1 MSFGI
6 YEASLPIFLQG
17 VNTLSHLLDKLE
29 AFAAEQGRDAEA
41 MLDLKLAPDMFDL
54 RKQIQLACDF
64 ALNCAMKMAER
75 DYQAVDFSEVTISD
89 LRGLLARTREQ
100 LAQVNAADLV
110 GSESRDIHLVFPWGE
125 INFPGDKMVNY
136 WSVPNFLF
144 HVTTTYNL
152 LRREG
157 VAIGKADFLGQ

>member
-17 VNTLSHLLDKLE
+17 VNTLNHLLDKLE
-29 AFAAEQGRDAEA
+29 VFAAEQGRDAEA
-41 MLDLKLAPDMFDL
+41 MLDLKLAEDMFDL

-64 ALNCAMKMAER
+64 ALNCAMKMAKR
-75 DYQAVDFSEVTISD
+75 DYQAVTFAERSIAD
-89 LRGLLARTREQ
+89 LRGLLASTQEQ
-100 LAQVNAADLV
+100 LALVTPADLV
-110 GSESRDIHLVFPWGE
+110 GAEHSEINLVFPWGE

-144 HVTTTYNL
+144 HITTTYNL

-157 VAIGKADFLGQ
+157 VAIGKADFLGR

>member
-1 MSFGI
+1 MSFSI

-17 VNTLSHLLDKLE
+17 VNTLNHLLDKLE

-41 MLDLKLAPDMFDL
+41 MLTLKLAEDMFDL

-64 ALNCAMKMAER
+64 ALNCAMKMAKR
-75 DYQAVDFSEVTISD
+75 DYQAVDFSEQTIAD
-89 LRGLLARTREQ
+89 LRALLASTHEQ
-100 LAQVNAADLV
+100 LSSVQPQELV
-110 GSESRDIHLVFPWGE
+110 GAEASDIHLVFPWGE

-157 VAIGKADFLGQ
+157 VQIGKADFLGQ

>member
-17 VNTLSHLLDKLE
+17 VNTLNHLLDKLE

-41 MLDLKLAPDMFDL
+41 MLDLKMAPDMFDL

-64 ALNCAMKMAER
+64 ALNCAMKMAKREYR
-75 DYQAVDFSEVTISD
+75 AVDFSEKTIAD
-89 LRGLLARTREQ
+89 LRALLTSAREQ
-100 LAQVNAADLV
+100 LSQVTAADLV
-110 GSESRDIHLVFPWGE
+110 GAETDNVHLVFPWGE
-125 INFPGDKMVNY
+125 LNFPGDRMVNY

-157 VAIGKADFLGQ
+157 VQIGKADYLGQ